1 MSDAISI
8 IAKWPSRKD
17 FVSDLPNA
25 SKDAVDS
32 WVKRN
37 RIAPEHYADIVAAA
51 KKRRLGVTYEMLVK
65 SRSYGKGG
73 QAAQHVQGKPLIS
86 QPDGEAA
93 A

>member
-1 MSDAISI
+1 M
-8 IAKWPSRKD
+8 
-17 FVSDLPNA
+17 VSDLPNA
-25 SKDAVDS
+25 TIDTVNS

-73 QAAQHVQGKPLIS
+73 QVAQSIQDKPLNLKA
-86 QPDGEAA
+86 DGKASATDEAA

>member
-1 MSDAISI
+1 M
-8 IAKWPSRKD
+8 
-17 FVSDLPNA
+17 VSDLPNA
-25 SKDAVDS
+25 TIDTVNS

-51 KKRRLGVTYEMLVK
+51 KKRRLGVTLEMLVE

-73 QAAQHVQGKPLIS
+73 QPAHPLQAKPLIS

-93 A
+93 V